1 MHAPD
6 VPHDLKVRKQLDS
19 TPDISYP
26 PDSITLMIANF
37 SDEELTLP
45 KGTILGVAQE
55 VSENLVVSVRD
66 EDDADRGTEQTFFR
80 ETIKSYLRGLRS
92 I

>member
-1 MHAPD
+1 MHASD
-6 VPHDLKVRKQLDS
+6 VPHDLKVSEHLGS
-19 TPDISYP
+19 TPEIRYP

-45 KGTILGVAQE
+45 KGTILGAAQE
-55 VSENLVVSVRD
+55 VSGNLVVSVSY
-66 EDDADRGTEQTFFR
+66 EDDADRGTEQTFFFWKQ
-80 ETIKSYLRGLRS
+80 KSYLRVLRS